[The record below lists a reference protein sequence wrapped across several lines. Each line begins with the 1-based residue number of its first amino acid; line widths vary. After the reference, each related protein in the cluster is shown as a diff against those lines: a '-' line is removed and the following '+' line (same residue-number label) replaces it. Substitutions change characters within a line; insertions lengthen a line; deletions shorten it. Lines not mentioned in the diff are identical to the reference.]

1 MELVDG
7 KPLHGPV
14 PISEALQ
21 LAKQIAEALEAAHEK
36 GIIHRDLKPGN
47 ILVTPDGVV
56 KVLDFGLAKAI
67 ERPTEISP
75 NSPTLSMRA
84 TEAGLIL
91 GTAGYMSPEQA
102 AGKPVDR
109 RADIW
114 SFGVVLHELL
124 TGRRLFDGETVSHTL
139 ADVLKGEIDTSD
151 IPQGPIRDLIR
162 RCLDR
167 NLKTRLQHIGEARIA
182 IENYIANPWK
192 PAPPQN
198 THRPWALIATAMLT
212 TAIAAW
218 ALLRPV
224 QQPVQPTVRFSS
236 PGAEAS
242 RSGQGVAISRDG
254 QYLAYTQP
262 SGDNRA
268 SSIMLRRMDQF
279 EAQPVAGTE
288 GAARPHFSPDGRW
301 IVYSVG
307 NQTRNI
313 SINGGAS
320 ISVTNESTG
329 LGRTWAPD
337 NALIFGGT
345 PLRRLRSDNGKPEAI
360 TKLEAGETTH
370 RWPYF
375 LPGGESLVF
384 NVIRTLDSN
393 DATIEV
399 LALKSGTRRPLLL
412 KGGSPRYVP
421 TGHLVYVRNTTL
433 FAVPFDPKSLSPT
446 GPEVPVVQNLF
457 HNSSGGYADYSFS
470 ETGHLVYASESR
482 AAARALEWAD
492 RAGAAQPLPGA
503 PRVYAAVSLSP
514 SGNRIA
520 AEVGAGF
527 SNSDIWIQDLERGIN
542 TRLTTE
548 GTFSSPAWTPDG
560 RRVVYGSI
568 AGEILAA
575 PSEGGAKP
583 EILFPPVL
591 AGRIRQTP
599 DSWSPDG
606 GTLFFERREGSI
618 SSIWAGSV
626 PGPSKPQRLVDARGS
641 QYGARVAPDGKA
653 FAYISSESGA
663 DELYIQTYPAPGQRV
678 QISANG
684 ATRAFWFPDG
694 KHIYYKNGS
703 TGPLMAASI
712 QITGTQIRAGVPQK
726 LFDFDGSFAGVTPDG
741 KRFLMIKSASAD
753 ADSPKI
759 NIVLNWFDE
768 LRRLSPVTGAPPPPR
783 PY

>member
-1 MELVDG
+1 MAALHHPNIATIFGLEQNAIVMELVDG

-329 LGRTWAPD
+329 LGRT
-337 NALIFGGT
+337 
-345 PLRRLRSDNGKPEAI
+345 
-360 TKLEAGETTH
+360 
-370 RWPYF
+370 
-375 LPGGESLVF
+375 
-384 NVIRTLDSN
+384 
-393 DATIEV
+393 
-399 LALKSGTRRPLLL
+399 
-412 KGGSPRYVP
+412 
-421 TGHLVYVRNTTL
+421 
-433 FAVPFDPKSLSPT
+433 
-446 GPEVPVVQNLF
+446 
-457 HNSSGGYADYSFS
+457 
-470 ETGHLVYASESR
+470 
-482 AAARALEWAD
+482 
-492 RAGAAQPLPGA
+492 
-503 PRVYAAVSLSP
+503 
-514 SGNRIA
+514 
-520 AEVGAGF
+520 
-527 SNSDIWIQDLERGIN
+527 
-542 TRLTTE
+542 
-548 GTFSSPAWTPDG
+548 
-560 RRVVYGSI
+560 
-568 AGEILAA
+568 
-575 PSEGGAKP
+575 
-583 EILFPPVL
+583 
-591 AGRIRQTP
+591 
-599 DSWSPDG
+599 
-606 GTLFFERREGSI
+606 
-618 SSIWAGSV
+618 
-626 PGPSKPQRLVDARGS
+626 
-641 QYGARVAPDGKA
+641 
-653 FAYISSESGA
+653 
-663 DELYIQTYPAPGQRV
+663 
-678 QISANG
+678 
-684 ATRAFWFPDG
+684 
-694 KHIYYKNGS
+694 
-703 TGPLMAASI
+703 
-712 QITGTQIRAGVPQK
+712 
-726 LFDFDGSFAGVTPDG
+726 
-741 KRFLMIKSASAD
+741 
-753 ADSPKI
+753 
-759 NIVLNWFDE
+759 
-768 LRRLSPVTGAPPPPR
+768 
-783 PY
+783 